1 VITKTINPIHFED
14 LEPHR
19 FEDLVRQLLYDFKNW
34 KSLEATGRSG
44 SDEGIDIRG
53 IELSA
58 SLSEQEEDDDDEEN
72 DDTIK
77 DVLPTEKLWVIQCKR
92 EKSIGPTKI
101 KSIISKSLSSLDSP
115 PFGFMLVAA
124 CDFSKKTRDEFRK
137 QMLEL
142 GVQEFY
148 VWGKADIE
156 DLLFMPKNDHLLF
169 AYFGISIQIRRRS
182 IKSKVRSRLAIKK
195 KLVKVFGSFHNSTYR
210 PPILIRDPKNTQ
222 YPYINNSS
230 EFVKNPPWGYWHLEC
245 HKPPDHLA
253 FIVNKFF
260 AYANWEN
267 KEWDFVKNCD
277 TAIPNHPTLYGLSR
291 DAFNPEDKHEI
302 CRVYSERNIPE
313 ENRAWAMTIRF
324 IHYDRILAIDELG
337 DAFNEGPHLLVDYV
351 DGKVP
356 FEPNWSTQI
365 IKSAARFS
373 NLSIR
378 PKKKLRKTFFPQ
390 KIPDERKIYYKEL
403 DEKSNKDKA

>member
-1 VITKTINPIHFED
+1 MEIIGGN
-14 LEPHR
+14 
-19 FEDLVRQLLYDFKNW
+19 
-34 KSLEATGRSG
+34 GCSG

-58 SLSEQEEDDDDEEN
+58 SLSEQEENDDDEEK

-77 DVLPTEKLWVIQCKR
+77 DVLPIEKLWIIQCKR

-101 KSIISKSLSSLDSP
+101 KSIISESLSSLDSP

-182 IKSKVRSRLAIKK
+182 IKTKVRSRLTLKK
-195 KLVKVFGSFHNSTYR
+195 KLVKVFGGFKDKTYN
-210 PPILIRDPKNTQ
+210 PVLIRDPKNNQ
-222 YPYINNSS
+222 YPFINKS
-230 EFVKNPPWGYWHLEC
+230 EEFLKNPPWRYWCLDSHN
-245 HKPPDHLA
+245 PPDHLA
-253 FIVNKFF
+253 FIVNKFY

-267 KEWDFVKNCD
+267 KEWDFLKNCD
-277 TAIPNHPTLYGLSR
+277 TAIPNYPTLYGLSR
-291 DAFNPEDKHEI
+291 DVFDPENKHEI
-302 CRVYSERNIPE
+302 YRIYYERHIPE
-313 ENRAWAMTIRF
+313 QSMG
-324 IHYDRILAIDELG
+324 YD
-337 DAFNEGPHLLVDYV
+337 Y
-351 DGKVP
+351 KVH
-356 FEPNWSTQI
+356 S
-365 IKSAARFS
+365 
-373 NLSIR
+373 
-378 PKKKLRKTFFPQ
+378 LRSH
-390 KIPDERKIYYKEL
+390 ISRR
-403 DEKSNKDKA
+403 

>member
-1 VITKTINPIHFED
+1 MTTKTLNPIHFED

-34 KSLEATGRSG
+34 KSLEATGRLG
-44 SDEGIDIRG
+44 SDEGTDIRG

-58 SLSEQEEDDDDEEN
+58 SLSEQEENEDDEEK

-77 DVLPTEKLWVIQCKR
+77 DVLPIEKLWIIQCKR

-142 GVQEFY
+142 GIQEFY

-182 IKSKVRSRLAIKK
+182 IKTKVRSRLTLKK
-195 KLVKVFGSFHNSTYR
+195 KLVKVLGGFKNKKYN
-210 PPILIRDPKNTQ
+210 PILIRDPKNNQ
-222 YPYINNSS
+222 YPFINKSA
-230 EFVKNPPWGYWHLEC
+230 EFLKNPPWRYWYLDSHN
-245 HKPPDHLA
+245 PPDHLA
-253 FIVNKFF
+253 FIVNKFY

-267 KEWDFVKNCD
+267 KEWDLLKNFD
-277 TAIPNHPTLYGLSR
+277 TAIPNNPNLFDLSR
-291 DAFNPEDKHEI
+291 DAFDPEHKHEI
-302 CRVYSERNIPE
+302 YRVYSERHIPE
-313 ENRAWAMTIRF
+313 QNRAWAMTIRF

-337 DAFNEGPHLLVDYV
+337 DSLNDGPHLLVDYTSEN
-351 DGKVP
+351 DP
-356 FEPNWSTQI
+356 FEPNWYYEV
-365 IKSAARFS
+365 IKSAAMYS
-373 NLSIR
+373 NYSIR
-378 PKKKLRKTFFPQ
+378 PEKKLRKKFFLK

-403 DEKSNKDKA
+403 EEKLNKNKT

>member
-1 VITKTINPIHFED
+1 MTTKTLNPIHFED

-58 SLSEQEEDDDDEEN
+58 SLSEQEENDDDEEK

-77 DVLPTEKLWVIQCKR
+77 DVLPIEKLWIIQCKR

-101 KSIISKSLSSLDSP
+101 KSIISESLSSLDSP

-142 GVQEFY
+142 CVQEFY

-182 IKSKVRSRLAIKK
+182 IKTKVRSRLTLKK
-195 KLVKVFGSFHNSTYR
+195 KLVKVLGGLKNKTYN
-210 PPILIRDPKNTQ
+210 PILIRDPKNNQ
-222 YPYINNSS
+222 YPFINKSA
-230 EFVKNPPWGYWHLEC
+230 EFLKNPPWRYWHLDS
-245 HKPPDHLA
+245 HNPPDHLA
-253 FIVNKFF
+253 FIVDKFY

-267 KEWDFVKNCD
+267 KEWDFLKGCN
-277 TAIPNHPTLYGLSR
+277 TAVLNYPTLYGLSR
-291 DAFNPEDKHEI
+291 DAFDPKNKKEI
-302 CRVYSERNIPE
+302 YSIYSERHIPE
-313 ENRAWAMTIRF
+313 QNRAWAMTLRF

-337 DAFNEGPHLLVDYV
+337 DSLNDGPHLLVDYT
-351 DGKVP
+351 DGNDP
-356 FEPNWSTQI
+356 FEPNWCYTTIRTADS
-365 IKSAARFS
+365 FS
-373 NLSIR
+373 NYSIK
-378 PKKKLRKTFFPQ
+378 PEKKLRKTFFP
-390 KIPDERKIYYKEL
+390 KNIPDERKIHYKEL
-403 DEKSNKDKA
+403 DEKINKNKT

>member
-1 VITKTINPIHFED
+1 MTTKTLNPIHFED

-34 KSLEATGRSG
+34 KLLEATGRSG

-58 SLSEQEEDDDDEEN
+58 SLSEQEENDDDEEK

-77 DVLPTEKLWVIQCKR
+77 DVLPIEKLWIIQCKR

-101 KSIISKSLSSLDSP
+101 KSIISKSLSSLDNP

-124 CDFSKKTRDEFRK
+124 CDFSKKTRDELRK

-182 IKSKVRSRLAIKK
+182 IKTKVRSRLSLKK
-195 KLVKVFGSFHNSTYR
+195 KLVNVFGSFNDIKDYE
-210 PPILIRDPKNTQ
+210 PILIRDPKNTQ
-222 YPYINNSS
+222 YPFINKSANFLKS
-230 EFVKNPPWGYWHLEC
+230 PPWRYWYLDSHN
-245 HKPPDHLA
+245 PPDHLA
-253 FIVNKFF
+253 FIVHKFY

-267 KEWDFVKNCD
+267 KEWDFLKDCD
-277 TAIPNHPTLYGLSR
+277 TAVPNYPTLYGLSR
-291 DAFNPEDKHEI
+291 DAFDPKNKYEI
-302 CRVYSERNIPE
+302 YRTYSERHIPE
-313 ENRAWAMTIRF
+313 QNIAWAMTLRF

-337 DAFNEGPHLLVDYV
+337 DSCNDGPHLLVDYI
-351 DGKVP
+351 DGNDP
-356 FEPNWSTQI
+356 FEPKWCIT
-365 IKSAARFS
+365 R
-373 NLSIR
+373 IR
-378 PKKKLRKTFFPQ
+378 PAESSVFNSFRPEEKLRKTFFPK
-390 KIPDERKIYYKEL
+390 KIPDERKIHYKEL
-403 DEKSNKDKA
+403 DEKINKNKT

>member
-1 VITKTINPIHFED
+1 MTTKTLNPIHFED

-58 SLSEQEEDDDDEEN
+58 SLSEQEENDDDEEK

-77 DVLPTEKLWVIQCKR
+77 DVLPIEKLWIIQCKR

-101 KSIISKSLSSLDSP
+101 KSIISESLSSIDSP

-124 CDFSKKTRDEFRK
+124 CNFSKKTRDEFRK
-137 QMLEL
+137 QMIEL

-182 IKSKVRSRLAIKK
+182 LKTKVRSRLTLKK
-195 KLVKVFGSFHNSTYR
+195 KLVKVLGGFKNKTYN
-210 PPILIRDPKNTQ
+210 PILIRDPKNHQ
-222 YPYINNSS
+222 YPFINRSA
-230 EFVKNPPWGYWHLEC
+230 EFLKNPPWRYWYLES
-245 HKPPDHLA
+245 HNPPDHLA
-253 FIVNKFF
+253 FIVHKFY

-267 KEWDFVKNCD
+267 KEWDFLKNFD
-277 TAIPNHPTLYGLSR
+277 TAIPNNPNLFGLLH
-291 DAFNPEDKHEI
+291 DAFDPEHKHEI
-302 CRVYSERNIPE
+302 YGVYSERHIPE
-313 ENRAWAMTIRF
+313 QNRAWAMTIRF

-337 DAFNEGPHLLVDYV
+337 DSLNDGPHLLVDYTSEN
-351 DGKVP
+351 GP
-356 FEPNWSTQI
+356 FEPNWYYTVI
-365 IKSAARFS
+365 RSAAPFS
-373 NLSIR
+373 SSLIR
-378 PKKKLRKTFFPQ
+378 PEKKLHKKYFPK

-403 DEKSNKDKA
+403 EEKLNKNKT